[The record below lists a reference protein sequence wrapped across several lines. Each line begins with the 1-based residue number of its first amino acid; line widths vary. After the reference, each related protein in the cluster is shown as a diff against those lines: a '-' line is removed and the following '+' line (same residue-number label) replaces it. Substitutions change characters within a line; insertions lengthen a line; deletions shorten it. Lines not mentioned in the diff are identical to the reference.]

1 MASSRWLL
9 LRYFVVLSLVA
20 LRLDSIGTAS
30 AQTEAAV
37 EHEFGID
44 LYALTET
51 ELEQICTDLGF
62 ALQKDALDDS
72 TGEVIVF
79 SHSDYVEAARQ
90 CLSIEKE
97 L

>member
-1 MASSRWLL
+1 MASTRWLL
-9 LRYFVVLSLVA
+9 IRYFVVFLLVA
-20 LRLDSIGTAS
+20 LHLGSIGTAS

-62 ALQKDALDDS
+62 ALQKDVLDDT